1 MRLKLSKSKLEK
13 MRFIAVPENHGE
25 SLFFTDLNDLLDY
38 SQLKKEDIKTAVTE
52 GFPVYMAGKRYFIDE
67 ALS

>member
-1 MRLKLSKSKLEK
+1 
-13 MRFIAVPENHGE
+13 MRFIAVPGNHGE
-25 SLFFTDLNDLLDY
+25 SLFFMDLNDLLDY
-38 SQLKKEDIKTAVTE
+38 SQLKKEEIKTAVTE